1 MSIFVK
7 GIIIAMVHVAEAL
20 TVHSYAEYLFT
31 SKKSKL
37 RTSLTFFLGCCVLY
51 IITMLWDNTM
61 LNTLSFYVINTVIVY
76 TVYSCGFIS
85 ALFHSAIV
93 TALMALSEL
102 FVGLIISFYTGGFAA
117 YTYRPSVLAAFAIIS
132 KMFFMIICF
141 LAARVFTPRKAGT
154 SENRSMLKLCALPI
168 ASSFAAITVMYICI
182 FIDLPTALQVL
193 VSICLG
199 VLLFANIYTLSI
211 YSNIEKVNSDNLAMK
226 LALLKDES
234 DAEYYKM
241 LQEQYDR
248 QRVLIHDVK
257 NHMQIVDHLAAEGRT
272 EDIQKYLA
280 EWGFDKGFQ
289 KHTRYCDN
297 GILNIIVSRFA
308 QVCEENGIS
317 FYCDIRDQSVSF
329 IDDVDISALFGN
341 LLSNA
346 YEAAK
351 ESEVKVIELNIEL
364 KPTQKMSV
372 IRVMNSCDEKPEKTG
387 EGLLISKKKDKDSH
401 GLGQKSIA
409 RIVEK
414 YKGQADNYYDDE
426 KKQFDWV
433 IVLPEKQE
441 KTV

>member
-7 GIIIAMVHVAEAL
+7 GIIIAMVHIAEAL

-37 RTSLTFFLGCCVLY
+37 QTSLTFFLGYSILY
-51 IITMLWDNTM
+51 MIIMMWSNVA
-61 LNTLSFYVINTVIVY
+61 LNVFSFVIVVAGILY
-76 TVYSCGFIS
+76 TVYSCGLIS
-85 ALFHSAIV
+85 SLFHAAVIAAFMSV
-93 TALMALSEL
+93 SEV
-102 FVGLIISFYTGGFAA
+102 FANIIISLFTEDFSA
-117 YTYRPSVLAAFAIIS
+117 YLHSVSVLTTFCVIS
-132 KMFFMIICF
+132 KMIFMVFCF
-141 LAARVFTPRKAGT
+141 IGTRLFTPRKAGAT
-154 SENRSMLKLCALPI
+154 ENRSMLSLCVLPI
-168 ASSFAAITVMYICI
+168 ASCIVSYIVFYILLSAEFPNSVQIAASVCMGI
-182 FIDLPTALQVL
+182 
-193 VSICLG
+193 
-199 VLLFANIYTLSI
+199 LLFANIYTISI
-211 YSNIEKVNSDNLAMK
+211 YSNIEKVNSDNLSMK
-226 LALLKDES
+226 LALQKDES

-248 QRVLIHDVK
+248 QRILIHDVK

-289 KHTRYCDN
+289 KQTRYCDN

-308 QVCEENGIS
+308 QVCEESGIN

-329 IDDVDISALFGN
+329 IDDIDISALFGN

-346 YEAAK
+346 FEAAK
-351 ESEVKVIELNIEL
+351 ESAEKVIELNIEL

-387 EGLLISKKKDKDSH
+387 DGFLISRKKDKGNH

-426 KKQFDWV
+426 NKQFDWV
-433 IVLPEKQE
+433 IVLSEQ
-441 KTV
+441 